1 MTDQTPAEQWNAAA
15 SGWARWAAR
24 SGDYIGPAT
33 EKMLDLAGVGPGGR
47 VLDVGC
53 GSGEQ
58 TVLAAHRVGTT
69 GHVLAIDIAAPM
81 IAAAEKTIAAAGLTN
96 VSTRVCSAEALAD
109 DACFDAAI
117 SRLVL
122 MLIPD
127 PLAAARAVWTV
138 LRPGGS
144 FAAIVPGNPERD
156 VFASTALDIL
166 ARHGGTTVSPHTPG
180 SFRSLTDPDRL
191 SALYQTAGFIDV
203 TVSAEPTLRRLDS
216 AATATAMIRDG
227 FAFFKAL
234 VRDLP
239 PQGQEAAWADVET
252 ALQRFEGP
260 EGLAAPGELNL
271 VVGRKPAG

>member
-1 MTDQTPAEQWNAAA
+1 MSDQTPAEQWNASA

-24 SGDYIGPAT
+24 AGDYIVPAT
-33 EKMLDLAGVGPGGR
+33 EKMLDLAGVAPGTR

-58 TVLAAHRVGTT
+58 TVLAAHRVGGT
-69 GHVLAIDIAAPM
+69 GYILAIDIAAPM
-81 IAAAEKTIAAAGLTN
+81 IAAAEKTLAASGITT
-96 VSTRVCSAEALAD
+96 VSTRVCSAEALTD
-109 DACFDAAI
+109 DTPFDAAI

-127 PLAAARAVWTV
+127 PLAAARSVWTV
-138 LRPGGS
+138 LRPGGL

-166 ARHGGTTVSPHTPG
+166 ARHGRITVSPDTPG
-180 SFRSLTDPDRL
+180 SFRSLVDPARL
-191 SALYQTAGFIDV
+191 QALFQTAGFIDV
-203 TVSAEPTLRRLDS
+203 AVSAEPTLRRLDS

-234 VRDLP
+234 IANLP
-239 PQGQEAAWADVET
+239 PQGQETAWADVEN
-252 ALQRFEGP
+252 ALKRFEGP
-260 EGLAAPGELNL
+260 EGLAVPGELNL
-271 VVGRKPAG
+271 VVGRKPAS

>member
-1 MTDQTPAEQWNAAA
+1 MSDQTPAEQWNAAA
-15 SGWARWAAR
+15 SGWARWAERA
-24 SGDYIGPAT
+24 GDYIGPAT
-33 EKMLDLAGVGPGGR
+33 EKMLDLAGVAPGNR
-47 VLDVGC
+47 ALDVGC

-58 TVLAAHRVGTT
+58 TVLVAHRVGAT

-81 IAAAEKTIAAAGLTN
+81 IAATEKTLAVAGLTN
-96 VSTRVCSAEALAD
+96 VSTRVCAAEALTD
-109 DACFDAAI
+109 DTPFDTAI

-127 PLAAARAVWTV
+127 PLAAVRAVWTV

-156 VFASTALDIL
+156 IFASTALDIL

-180 SFRSLTDPDRL
+180 SFRSLVDPARL
-191 SALYQTAGFIDV
+191 FTLFQSAGFVDV
-203 TVSAEPTLRRLDS
+203 AVSAEPTLRRLDT

-234 VRDLP
+234 VGKLP
-239 PQGQEAAWADVET
+239 PQGQEAAWADVEN
-252 ALQRFEGP
+252 ALRRFEGP
-260 EGLAAPGELNL
+260 DGLAVPGELNL
-271 VVGRKPAG
+271 VVGRKPVG